1 MSKFSYSNAIIV
13 THNPND
19 NNYRLSFV
27 TSTLEWTSDKNIKKN
42 FSNPKR
48 FSFLLGPNAK
58 IHTATKQLIKLGK
71 LKDFNDLKD
80 RFNIEVVNSEFFNH
94 YKNLYL
100 YLKKYLEEDKIF
112 SKFAGQKKI
121 EINTFAKKLLGQIG
135 FCYFLQ
141 KKGWL
146 GVSKNKSFGTETP
159 LPRDV
164 RATDIMI

>member
-1 MSKFSYSNAIIV
+1 M
-13 THNPND
+13 
-19 NNYRLSFV
+19 
-27 TSTLEWTSDKNIKKN
+27 
-42 FSNPKR
+42 
-48 FSFLLGPNAK
+48 
-58 IHTATKQLIKLGK
+58 

-121 EINTFAKKLLGQIG
+121 EIKTFAKKLLGQIV

-146 GVSKNKSFGTETP
+146 GVSKNKSFGTGNLNFIRNRFNEIKSENKNFFNDF
-159 LPRDV
+159 LEYFFYEGLNKK
-164 RATDIMI
+164 